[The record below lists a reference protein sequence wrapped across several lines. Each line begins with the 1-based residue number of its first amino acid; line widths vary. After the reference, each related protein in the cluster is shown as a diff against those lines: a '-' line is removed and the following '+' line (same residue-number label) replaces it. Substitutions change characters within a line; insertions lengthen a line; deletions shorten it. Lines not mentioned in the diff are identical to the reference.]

1 MGFLSPV
8 LLGGAAL
15 IAVPILLHLV
25 MRRQPRRLDFPA
37 LRFVQQRRRSN
48 QRRMQLRHWL
58 LLALRC
64 ALIAGLALALAR
76 PTLKGTGLRGKEG
89 APLAVAV
96 VVDNSLR
103 MQLVSGNQTRL
114 EQARE
119 SAGRFIAQLPEGSKV
134 AVVDRSG
141 ASSGFAVDTATAR
154 SRAENLFPESAP
166 RPLDEAVI
174 EAIDLLSQ
182 QPDHRQELF
191 LFSDLT
197 TDSLGQEAVTAIAE
211 SLESHEEVRLY
222 IADVGVEQPINAAI
236 TRVEA
241 PKKRL
246 RQGEP
251 LRVEA
256 SVELSG
262 LDETQVVELFVRS
275 EAGDEVKRG
284 QRFAEPK
291 PDGTAAVKFEV
302 ADLPLG
308 THQGYVALSSSDPLA
323 FDNRRS
329 FTVEVTPPTR
339 VLLLGQS
346 ATDTLFLREAL
357 SPSFLNNEA
366 GAFRCTSQ
374 TFAEMTDEALQAKPL
389 TEYDAVCLLDPPPL
403 DDRLWQALVDAADEG
418 LGVGVFLGHRARPS
432 AFAESLP
439 QQLLPGPLARRSR
452 DATHLRPRNLDH
464 PAVAGLKNYAE
475 DIPWQ
480 VYPVLT
486 HWQFEEMAGDAFVV
500 ARYANRAPAIVEQPV
515 GRGRVITLTTP
526 VSDPLEPEGR
536 EPWNLLPTG
545 PEPWP
550 FVALSRQLVGYLAQ
564 RGEEQ
569 LNLRAGETAAIR
581 LPGGSELSSFVLQSP
596 DGLELRRTLP
606 PGADSIQVG
615 STRALGNYRVVAGGR
630 SGELDRGFSV
640 NAAPE
645 LSRLERID
653 AKSLTEALPA
663 DRVRVARG
671 FDDVQ
676 KYVDVGRTGRELF
689 PWAISLVAIVW
700 CAEGLFSNRFYRG
713 GE

>member
-1 MGFLSPV
+1 MGFLTPV

-64 ALIAGLALALAR
+64 ALIAGLAFALAR

-119 SAGRFIAQLPEGSKV
+119 AAGRFISQLPEGSKV

-154 SRAENLFPESAP
+154 SRADNLLLESAP

-174 EAIDLLSQ
+174 EAIDLLAQ

-197 TDSLGQEAVTAIAE
+197 TASLGPDALTAIAE
-211 SLESHEEVRLY
+211 SLESHKEVRLY
-222 IADVGVEQPINAAI
+222 IADVGVDQPINAAI
-236 TRVEA
+236 TRVEV

-256 SVELSG
+256 SVELTG
-262 LDETQVVELFVRS
+262 LAETQVVELFVRS

-284 QRFAEPK
+284 QRFAEAAA
-291 PDGTAAVKFEV
+291 DGTALVKFEV

-308 THQGYVALSSSDPLA
+308 THQGHVALSSSDPLA

-346 ATDTLFLREAL
+346 TDDTLFLSEAL

-366 GAFRCTSQ
+366 GAFRCTSK
-374 TFAEMTDEALQAKPL
+374 TFAQLTDEALQGQPL
-389 TEYDAVCLLDPPPL
+389 TEFDAVCLLDPPPL
-403 DDRLWQALVDAADEG
+403 EDRLWQALVDAADEG
-418 LGVGVFLGHRARPS
+418 LGVGIFLGHRARPS

-452 DATHLRPRNLDH
+452 DSTHLRPRNLDH
-464 PAVAGLKNYAE
+464 PATVGLKNYAE

-486 HWQFEEMAGDAFVV
+486 HWQFEELAGDAFVV
-500 ARYANRAPAIVEQPV
+500 ARYANRSPAIVERPV
-515 GRGRVITLTTP
+515 GRGRLITITTP

-569 LNLRAGETAAIR
+569 LNLRPGETATIR
-581 LPGGSELSSFVLQSP
+581 LPGGSELSSFVFQPP
-596 DGLELRRTLP
+596 DGLPLRRTLP

-653 AKSLTEALPA
+653 GKTLTAALPA
-663 DRVRVARG
+663 DRVRVARE
-671 FDDVQ
+671 FNDVQ

-689 PWAISLVAIVW
+689 PWAISLVAMVW
-700 CAEGLFSNRFYRG
+700 CAEGLLSNRFYRG